1 MEGFENTR
9 QLIGGNERNVA
20 AFAPLDDDNVAIFRH
35 LVTKLGEIR
44 PGFSIGRLCFQ
55 SGSRSKH

>member
-1 MEGFENTR
+1 MQSFENTR
-9 QLIGGNERNVA
+9 QLISGNERNVA

-44 PGFSIGRLCFQ
+44 SGLSICRLCFQ
-55 SGSRSKH
+55 CYSPH